1 MIELGVDRI
10 RHQQKSGPNKKIV
23 DFERLLLDVSNRLIA
38 APLSDIQ
45 TEIDNVLAHAGS
57 FLGLDDISLYEI
69 RPGDSSFVLSRSY
82 VKSGLKSK
90 RSVRDAAF
98 LELGYRK
105 LLSGSSISLEDFA
118 EQTNSAPAEEETSRP
133 KQNHSRT
140 AVPLR
145 VSGSV
150 CGCIVFTQTTESADE
165 YASDMERVFGSLGE
179 MLASARERME
189 SALQIYDYSQFEK
202 LLSDFSAT
210 YGSILPSDVERVV
223 RNDLGRLTRFFGAN
237 RCALYIFDKESNT
250 FRTGTPLIWWPEEDD
265 SFFADLQGAVE
276 KRNLTGIFPYTTF
289 SIVGGRENRCRSRPL
304 TICLQKPRGS
314 SRITSFSG

>member
-1 MIELGVDRI
+1 MIELSVDRI
-10 RHQQKSGPNKKIV
+10 DHQQKGGPNKKIV

-38 APLSDIQ
+38 APLSDLQ
-45 TEIDNVLAHAGS
+45 AEIDNVLAHAGS

-98 LELGYRK
+98 LELGHRK
-105 LLSGSSISLEDFA
+105 LLSGFSISLEDSTGQA
-118 EQTNSAPAEEETSRP
+118 NSDAAEEESSCPRE
-133 KQNHSRT
+133 KHSRT

-210 YGSILPSDVERVV
+210 YGSVLPSNMERVV

-237 RCALYIFDKESNT
+237 RCALYIFDKASNT

-265 SFFADLQGAVE
+265 SFFADLQKRLRKQPDRHLSLHYFFDSWRKGEPLQISSLDDLPE
-276 KRNLTGIFPYTTF
+276 KL
-289 SIVGGRENRCRSRPL
+289 
-304 TICLQKPRGS
+304 RGS